1 MKIYL
6 HFSKDAFIH
15 TSHKAVNIFMSNN
28 NTIIVSEQSEVSPMS
43 SMAEEFKVSLI
54 PVNHP

>member
-1 MKIYL
+1 MKLYL

-28 NTIIVSEQSEVSPMS
+28 NSIIVFEQSEVSS
-43 SMAEEFKVSLI
+43 TSGGRGIKVSLI
-54 PVNHP
+54 LVNHP